1 MRPGGRRL
9 EPDRQRF
16 TLRPTSSE
24 TLPPDP
30 KAYVAY
36 GLITNSKGPL
46 SKPTP
51 AAQPWRRECVFMPQ
65 RRPSPRRADPC
76 EQAGKQSF
84 YRAPT
89 FLSHEENRFRNS
101 SNTSGASSATKMLML
116 KMRQL
121 ARRRRVLPR
130 PAPSSPSAPTTAK
143 GKAPT
148 FALREDRDPRGKPQ
162 KASIL
167 GSEFPVHKKGF
178 ARRHPRHIAG
188 EMARSAPLGGAA

>member
-1 MRPGGRRL
+1 MSAKGRL
-9 EPDRQRF
+9 EPISYAHATGRNRRTAACAPATAKRQQ
-16 TLRPTSSE
+16 L
-24 TLPPDP
+24 
-30 KAYVAY
+30 
-36 GLITNSKGPL
+36 
-46 SKPTP
+46 
-51 AAQPWRRECVFMPQ
+51 PQ
-65 RRPSPRRADPC
+65 RRPSPRPADPC

-89 FLSHEENRFRNS
+89 FLSHDENRFRNS

-148 FALREDRDPRGKPQ
+148 FALREDRDPR
-162 KASIL
+162 KAAESL
-167 GSEFPVHKKGF
+167 N
-178 ARRHPRHIAG
+178 
-188 EMARSAPLGGAA
+188 